1 MVFSLS
7 RTVFAS
13 QLTAVSI
20 QQNNAGLN
28 LGLDCSFHDVDVY
41 SNLRPLLIV
50 NPCCRRCRWIIHHV
64 FFSGTVYAAD
74 IDADLV
80 EKCCNLGSAWSEST
94 RGTCVTYPRANLT
107 VGYNNEESC
116 LSLIDV
122 CCAMTS
128 RSAQCD
134 VGRDVAR
141 NTDSCSSIR
150 VQRGNTDVFSQR
162 KVWICCQFNILNL
175 ASWGHSMLRFKIK
188 FYCVGWLNNF

>member
-1 MVFSLS
+1 MFMFTLTCGLFSWLIL
-7 RTVFAS
+7 VA
-13 QLTAVSI
+13 AVI
-20 QQNNAGLN
+20 DG
-28 LGLDCSFHDVDVY
+28 SF
-41 SNLRPLLIV
+41 IMF
-50 NPCCRRCRWIIHHV
+50 

-80 EKCCNLGSAWSEST
+80 ERCCNLGSAWSEST

-175 ASWGHSMLRFKIK
+175 ASWGYSMLRFKIK